1 MDQMFLERRLAPE
14 DLADFYRT
22 QGWPEHLIDR
32 WLETL
37 PIEATPRDLAIVFED
52 VEIDPLWAQDHLRQ
66 RGFTDEDA
74 FKITEGLRTRALKSQ
89 RAQAVGA
96 LVANYADGL
105 LDQGGLAATLGEL
118 RFNDEAVSLTL
129 LTAEHKRLNGE
140 AEKTRSIL
148 ESSAAQGAI
157 TVEEVGATMAAYGYD
172 ERAQQQAMGRA
183 RLKLGVQLFRDET
196 NDVKA
201 AVRRAQ
207 TDAITAALELF
218 RRFQLDAGGLAG
230 YLRQWGV
237 KDEEVDA
244 LVALAAARRQP
255 VPRLP
260 EVLTP
265 EAQLQEALRVEQDAV
280 LELSRKGLITESAAA
295 SALAGLGMDSRRAR
309 AEAHLAAARRAPPAD
324 VVKPPSLDEITDA
337 TQRARADAAI
347 ARFRGGLLSPG
358 GLSSALRSAG
368 VAATL
373 AAAITEREVARAEAD
388 RAREELDL
396 LERQLREERNTQE
409 RAAVQAFRSGR
420 IDAGGLLQN
429 LLALG
434 ISLVTAQAIVD
445 REVIVKGSTPAPAGV

>member
-1 MDQMFLERRLAPE
+1 
-14 DLADFYRT
+14 
-22 QGWPEHLIDR
+22 
-32 WLETL
+32 
-37 PIEATPRDLAIVFED
+37 
-52 VEIDPLWAQDHLRQ
+52 
-66 RGFTDEDA
+66 
-74 FKITEGLRTRALKSQ
+74 
-89 RAQAVGA
+89 
-96 LVANYADGL
+96 
-105 LDQGGLAATLGEL
+105 
-118 RFNDEAVSLTL
+118 
-129 LTAEHKRLNGE
+129 
-140 AEKTRSIL
+140 
-148 ESSAAQGAI
+148 
-157 TVEEVGATMAAYGYD
+157 
-172 ERAQQQAMGRA
+172 
-183 RLKLGVQLFRDET
+183 
-196 NDVKA
+196 
-201 AVRRAQ
+201 
-207 TDAITAALELF
+207 
-218 RRFQLDAGGLAG
+218 
-230 YLRQWGV
+230 
-237 KDEEVDA
+237 
-244 LVALAAARRQP
+244 
-255 VPRLP
+255 
-260 EVLTP
+260 
-265 EAQLQEALRVEQDAV
+265 
-280 LELSRKGLITESAAA
+280 
-295 SALAGLGMDSRRAR
+295 MDSRRAR